1 MLPLM
6 SQIPCNLR
14 YPIHNALRGIE
25 EDGEESAKVE
35 KFFLDDS
42 RWSLAGMSY
51 GFCLSLQLVMNVSID

>member
-35 KFFLDDS
+35 KKFLDDS
-42 RWSLAGMSY
+42 R
-51 GFCLSLQLVMNVSID
+51 

>member
-35 KFFLDDS
+35 KFFWMILDGV
-42 RWSLAGMSY
+42 WWECLMGFASL
-51 GFCLSLQLVMNVSID
+51 CNLS